1 MLKLVTRCGVLPI
14 VVLLAYPA
22 AALAVA
28 PGDKVTYVTGA
39 TARTGT
45 LLVQTPTL
53 DLIARAGTVS
63 TQDQVAPSMVQPVA
77 TPTPTPTPTETPTAT
92 ATPTPSPTAT
102 PIETPTPAGLCP
114 QWTPDVADGPDP
126 NGGCFPG
133 PATTGVPAGTT
144 LTDYTGPCTITQPNV
159 VIDSKTVNCTLTVQ
173 AVGLVVRNSRING
186 RVYIDDPGPAYSF
199 TITDSELNQG
209 GPAGDST
216 GKSHF
221 TLERV
226 NVHGG
231 FRGVWCEYDCAVIDS
246 YIHGQATDPSGKAHE
261 SGIRMGSGAGQ
272 RLTHDTVVCDAPDVP
287 PDAGCSADVTGYG
300 DFATIQNNTVERSL
314 LLATTGGTCAYGGST
329 GGSKPYPNGA
339 NNVFDGNVFQHRSAV
354 QNSGHCG
361 YWYAIV
367 DLDAGQRGN
376 VWTNNHWDT
385 GELMPPEG

>member
-1 MLKLVTRCGVLPI
+1 MRSGVLP
-14 VVLLAYPA
+14 VAVALLVAFPA
-22 AALAVA
+22 AALAQS
-28 PGDKVTYVTGA
+28 PGDGVTYVTGI

-45 LLVQTPTL
+45 LLLETPSM
-53 DLIARAGTVS
+53 DLIARAGTTS
-63 TQDQVAPSMVQPVA
+63 TQDQVVPSVVQPVA
-77 TPTPTPTPTETPTAT
+77 TPTPTE
-92 ATPTPSPTAT
+92 TPTPSPTAT
-102 PIETPTPAGLCP
+102 PTETPTPSPTPAGLCA
-114 QWTPDVADGPDP
+114 QWIPNVADGPDP
-126 NGGCFPG
+126 SGGCFPG

-144 LTDYTGPCTITQPNV
+144 LTTYTGPCTITQPNV
-159 VIDSKTVNCTLTVQ
+159 VIDSKTVNCTLTVE
-173 AVGLVVRNSRING
+173 AAGLVVRNSRING

-209 GPAGDST
+209 GPTGDST

-272 RLTHDTVVCDAPDVP
+272 RLTHDTIVCDAPDVP

-329 GGSKPYPNGA
+329 AGSKPYPNGA

-376 VWTNNHWDT
+376 AWTNNHWDS
-385 GELMPPEG
+385 GELMPADG